1 MKRNNVQGRRGGAA
15 FADVAEN
22 MVQNPVSTVRGKVM
36 NVVFG
41 ILILGLGHSIGSM
54 FRSHMN
60 RKAQRQWQSSQQTAM
75 QLSYVTI
82 GTFIYWSCLS
92 VAFLIMLRLLGV
104 EIAGIIAVIGTLGFA
119 VGLAAQGVLGDMAS
133 GISLSFSNAFTIGD
147 VIEVD
152 GRHGVVRDFTLF
164 KTVMEDYDTKAIVI
178 IPNRTIVDGIFVNHT
193 QQPIRLMH
201 FDILVS
207 NANKDFAKI
216 QQVVYA
222 VASQEP
228 KVLTTYPYDVNVVG
242 MDGGGTVIKVK
253 LAIESKNYPWMIPAF
268 MTRLRQALSDSGV
281 QLLDIKIGK

>member
-1 MKRNNVQGRRGGAA
+1 MKRNSFPIRKGGAA
-15 FADVAEN
+15 FTNVAEN
-22 MVQNPVSTVRGKVM
+22 MVQNPVSTMRGKLM

-60 RKAQRQWQSSQQTAM
+60 RKAQREWQSNQQSAM

-82 GTFIYWSCLS
+82 GTFLYWTCLGAS
-92 VAFLIMLRLLGV
+92 LLVMLRLFGV
-104 EIAGIIAVIGTLGFA
+104 EIAGIIAVIGSVGFA
-119 VGLAAQGVLGDMAS
+119 AGLAAQGVLSDMAS

-193 QQPIRLMH
+193 KQPIRLMH
-201 FDILVS
+201 FDVLVS

-228 KVLTTYPYDVNVVG
+228 KVLTTYPYDVNVAG
-242 MDGGGTVIKVK
+242 MDGAGTVVKIK

>member
-1 MKRNNVQGRRGGAA
+1 MRVRKGGA
-15 FADVAEN
+15 FGNVAEN
-22 MVQNPVSTVRGKVM
+22 LVQNPVSTLRGKVM

-41 ILILGLGHSIGSM
+41 ILILGMGHAIGSM

-60 RKAQRQWQSSQQTAM
+60 RKAQRQWQSNQQTAM

-82 GTFIYWSCLS
+82 GTFVYWSCLG

-201 FDILVS
+201 FIFWVRMPIRV
-207 NANKDFAKI
+207 F
-216 QQVVYA
+216 
-222 VASQEP
+222 
-228 KVLTTYPYDVNVVG
+228 
-242 MDGGGTVIKVK
+242 
-253 LAIESKNYPWMIPAF
+253 
-268 MTRLRQALSDSGV
+268 
-281 QLLDIKIGK
+281 GKFRK

>member
-1 MKRNNVQGRRGGAA
+1 MRQRKGGAA
-15 FADVAEN
+15 FSNVAEN
-22 MVQNPVSTVRGKVM
+22 MVTNPVSTIRGKVM

-60 RKAQRQWQSSQQTAM
+60 RKAQREWQSNQQSAM

-82 GTFIYWSCLS
+82 GTFLYWTCLGAS
-92 VAFLIMLRLLGV
+92 FLIMLRLFGV
-104 EIAGIIAVIGTLGFA
+104 EIAGIIAVIGSLGFA
-119 VGLAAQGVLGDMAS
+119 AGLAAQGVLGDMAS

-164 KTVMEDYDTKAIVI
+164 KTVMEELDTKAIVI

-193 QQPIRLMH
+193 QQPVRLMH

-228 KVLTTYPYDVNVVG
+228 KVLTTQPYDVNVAG

-281 QLLDIKIGK
+281 QLLDIKIGGK